1 MHNAENKKIK
11 NASPLEYDGIAFK
24 SKLEKMIYQILKENG
39 FPVEYEPHKFVIWEG
54 FRPTIPFY
62 NKDKITRM
70 LKLEKKK
77 IIDITYTP
85 DFVFIYNGYLV
96 VIEAKGFEND
106 SFYLKKKMFRKYLET
121 LGIPCIF
128 FEVRTKKEMLQSIEI
143 LKSYEHT

>member
-11 NASPLEYDGIAFK
+11 NASPLEYDGVTFK

-62 NKDKITRM
+62 DKDKITRM

-77 IIDITYTP
+77 IIDITYT
-85 DFVFIYNGYLV
+85 L
-96 VIEAKGFEND
+96 
-106 SFYLKKKMFRKYLET
+106 T
-121 LGIPCIF
+121 LCSYI
-128 FEVRTKKEMLQSIEI
+128 MDI
-143 LKSYEHT
+143 L